1 MIEAFTG
8 LTVPTRVPTRP
19 FAGRGQ
25 FSFMTAV
32 LLCMKMSSSAE
43 KAESAAESPSELK
56 KLSLEELFTLEITSV
71 SKKPES
77 TSETAAAI
85 RVVTDEDIQR
95 AGALS
100 IPEALRFIPGVEVAR
115 VDSRQYAITAR
126 GFNGTVANK
135 LLVLIDG
142 RSVYTP
148 LFSGVFW
155 DAQDTFLEDIEQ
167 IEVIRGP
174 GATVWGTNAVNGVI
188 NVISK
193 PASST
198 QGFLVTGGGGNV
210 ERGFGGVRYGGKLG
224 TGAHFR
230 AYGKYFNR
238 GPSLRPNGDD
248 AGDDF
253 EMPQGGFRVDWEPSS
268 TDAITFQ
275 GDLYAGSVEQPT
287 SEDTEF
293 TGGNLLA
300 RWTKSLSEKSDIQI
314 SAYYD
319 RTKRT
324 IPSTFEERLDTYDV
338 AMRHRF
344 ALGSRHD
351 VVWGVGYR
359 QFFDDIRNSPALAF
373 LPDELLR
380 REYSGFIQDE
390 IALVKERLRWTVGT
404 KLEHNDYTGMEYQPS
419 TRLAWTP
426 TGKHTVWAAA
436 TRAIRTPS
444 RIDRDLYI
452 PGAGIFILAGGPN
465 FESEVLHALEL
476 GLKAQQ
482 SQRLTTSIATFYNI
496 YDKLRSLETGAYPIL
511 LANGVKGDSYGAEVS
526 ANYQARD
533 WWRLDAGYTFQK
545 LELEAEP
552 GSSDTSQ
559 VKQEGDSPRH
569 QWYLRSSMSLSRD
582 VALDVGVRSIGELPN
597 QSVPAYVACDGRLGW
612 RASTAV
618 ELAVVGRDLF
628 DRQHPEFGAPSSRR
642 EIGRSVYGKVT
653 CRF

>member
-1 MIEAFTG
+1 MIGSSAVLNSRIRPLAG
-8 LTVPTRVPTRP
+8 STR
-19 FAGRGQ
+19 
-25 FSFMTAV
+25 FSFVTAI
-32 LLCMKMSSSAE
+32 LLFMMLFCSVAKADPPAE
-43 KAESAAESPSELK
+43 TASELK

-167 IEVIRGP
+167 VEVIRGP

-193 PASST
+193 PSSST
-198 QGFLVTGGGGNV
+198 QGFLVTGGAGNI

-224 TGAHFR
+224 ARAHFR
-230 AYGKYFNR
+230 LYGKYFDR

-248 AGDDF
+248 AGDDV
-253 EMPQGGFRVDWEPSS
+253 EMPQGGFRTDWQPSAS
-268 TDAITFQ
+268 DAITFQ
-275 GDLYAGSVEQPT
+275 GDIYAASEEQPT
-287 SEDTEF
+287 SEDTEL
-293 TGGNLLA
+293 TGGNILA
-300 RWTKSLSEKSDIQI
+300 RWTRNISAASDLQV

-319 RTKRT
+319 RTKR
-324 IPSTFEERLDTYDV
+324 IVPSTFEDRLDTYDV
-338 AMRHRF
+338 AMRHRI

-359 QFFDDIRNSPALAF
+359 QFFQDIRNSLALAF
-373 LPDELLR
+373 LPDELQR
-380 REYSGFIQDE
+380 REYSGFIQDQ
-390 IALVKERLRWTVGT
+390 IALVEDRLRWTVGA

-419 TRLAWTP
+419 VRLAWTP
-426 TGKHTVWAAA
+426 NLKHTVWAAA
-436 TRAIRTPS
+436 TRAVRTPS

-452 PGAGIFILAGGPN
+452 PGAGIYLLAGGPD

-482 SQRLTTSIATFYNI
+482 SDRLTGSIATFYNF

-511 LANGVKGDSYGAEVS
+511 LANGVQGESYGAEVS
-526 ANYQARD
+526 ANYQARG
-533 WWRLDAGYTFQK
+533 WCRLNAGYTFLK
-545 LELEAEP
+545 LDLEAEP

-569 QWYLRSSMSLSRD
+569 QWYLRSSMSLPD
-582 VALDVGVRSIGELPN
+582 NVELDFGVRSVGELPN
-597 QSVPAYVACDGRLGW
+597 QQVPAYVAFDGRLAW
-612 RASTAV
+612 QASSAV

-628 DRQHPEFGAPSSRR
+628 DRQHAEFGTPSSRR